1 LEKEI
6 SRISELQ
13 KTSKPQEISQ
23 QVEDSMN
30 SIKNNSQMIIK
41 IAQRIDE
48 VRDDLR
54 KVSGKT
60 NSFLEISSEIDN
72 LKNNIEEISGKT
84 AKLDTGSQITQA
96 RIWKDYR

>member
-1 LEKEI
+1 MYSGELEVQAKRKAIAVLQDEI
-6 SRISELQ
+6 NRISELQ
-13 KTSKPQEISQ
+13 KSTKSQELTQ

-30 SIKNNSQMIIK
+30 SIRNNSQMIIK

-60 NSFLEISSEIDN
+60 DSFLEISSEMDK
-72 LKNNIEEISGKT
+72 LKNRGENIT
-84 AKLDTGSQITQA
+84 PWQ
-96 RIWKDYR
+96 R